1 MVRSVM
7 RLHQDRPYH
16 HVHYESCALVQI
28 PQNGEFRVKEILRHK
43 TIAQYRAAVLV
54 SLAKLWTPLL
64 VLVLVLLLVLRLST
78 QLPQTALLLLALL
91 PLLARQN
98 LNLQAL
104 QDCCLMLLA
113 LMMLLALLAV
123 SW

>member
-78 QLPQTALLLLALL
+78 QLPQM
-91 PLLARQN
+91 ARQN

-113 LMMLLALLAV
+113 LMMLLALLTF